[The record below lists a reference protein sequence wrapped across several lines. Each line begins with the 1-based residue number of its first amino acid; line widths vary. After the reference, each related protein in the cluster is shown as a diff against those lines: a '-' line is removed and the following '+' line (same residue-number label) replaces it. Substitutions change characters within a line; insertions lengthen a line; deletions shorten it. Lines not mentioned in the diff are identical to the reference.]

1 MLLRDLI
8 SIAPRYARSINIER
22 DAGSPSA
29 LDGYIVTATAH
40 RTLLRILGAL
50 RDDLSH
56 RAWTITGPYGSGKS
70 AFALFL
76 ANLLGFPFLDS
87 GRKAKGILKQQ
98 HPTTYRDLFERKHRG
113 RVEKVGFCS
122 VLVSGSAGPLLPA
135 ITEAFIEGVAPYFQV
150 GRPPALLKDL
160 EAMQRKVER
169 GGAIDTLELVR
180 IISRITV
187 TLQETGRAQGV
198 LLVVD
203 ELGKFLE
210 FAAGDAER
218 GDIFV
223 LQLLA
228 EASVGNTGANLLLV
242 TVLHQA
248 FEQYAANLRPNIR
261 AEWAKIQGRFE
272 DVAYQ
277 APPEEFTDLVA
288 AAIVQSQDSAIK
300 RFHAIA
306 RSQAEEAWKL
316 GICPRGVNKQ
326 EFIARMQSCAPL
338 HPATVLALARLC
350 RKFGQNQ
357 RSLFSFLV
365 AREPFGFV
373 EFLEQEV
380 RTAGDVPSYRLS
392 NLYDYMTASLG
403 SGLNVGDASARWS
416 EVQNA
421 LDRAAEC
428 DGAEVNLIK
437 NIGLLSALGG
447 IGELKPSL
455 PVLSFTTSVA
465 PAETAAIRNSLLKR
479 SLVVERQYNDTLALW
494 EGSDIDLESRLREA
508 SRRLPE
514 SLSIAQRLNDTWR
527 PRPVVAKRHSYVK
540 GTLRYFEVRFADLA
554 TFPKQLAPAIEA
566 DGILLYCVPS
576 SKSDAKELA
585 ELCVS
590 SELRERIDVLIAIP
604 DECHALRDAVR
615 HLEHLRWVQHNT
627 PELQS
632 DAVARRELR
641 AMLAVGEQTVSA
653 EVKRLFAPGH
663 AKNNATRWFHHGI
676 QLQMLDAR
684 RLSAFL
690 SSLCDQIFNKSP
702 VLRNELINRRFLSSA
717 AAAARRNL
725 LDAMIQRGV
734 EARLGLEG
742 FPPEV
747 SICASILEETGIHRR
762 GDNGYEFGP
771 PAPGSS
777 LNDAWQ
783 AIDTF
788 LSTCEVERRPVDE
801 LFLKLQDPPYG
812 IKMGVLPLLLCAA
825 VLHFDTEVAFYEDGG
840 FVPEVSIEL
849 FERLLKSPERFH
861 LRRYR
866 IEGVRK
872 EVFRQMAEVLG
883 TSAAKDNRGDLV
895 ALMRPL
901 FKFLHRLPGY
911 TKQTRT
917 LSAEALGVRE
927 CLFGAKEPDLLLF
940 RDLPQLFG
948 LPPFEL
954 GVSANANV
962 GVFMK
967 AWRAALIELQRAY
980 DELVADIR
988 NLILRAF
995 NVSSE
1000 HGRGLVQRRAAA
1012 VAESCIEPRLRAFA
1026 YHLSDRETPDT
1037 QWAEALGTMLVG
1049 KVPKNW
1055 IDSDRARF
1063 EIALSE
1069 MARNFRHIEA
1079 IVFEKSKRAGTGGEP
1094 ARLLRV
1100 SVTDEFSADREA
1112 VVTVEKRDR
1121 DSLASGIL
1129 QIRQALSDLG
1139 LEGNR
1144 DLALAILGTVAQDY
1158 IPDDKS
1164 ERKQDAAPER
1174 SVTHG

>member
-1 MLLRDLI
+1 VLLRDLI

-22 DAGSPSA
+22 DAGSASA

-40 RTLLRILGAL
+40 RTLSRITGAL
-50 RDDLSH
+50 GDDLSH

-76 ANLLGFPFLDS
+76 SNLLCFPGLDS
-87 GRKAKGILKQQ
+87 ARKAKAILKEQ
-98 HPTTYRDLFERKHRG
+98 HPATYKELFERKHRG

-135 ITEAFIEGVAPYFQV
+135 IADACIRDISPYFQV

-160 EAMQRKVER
+160 DAIRLKGER
-169 GGAIDTLELVR
+169 GEVIDAQELVR
-180 IISRITV
+180 IICRLTV
-187 TLQETGRAQGV
+187 MLQESGRTQGV
-198 LLVVD
+198 LLVID

-228 EASVGNTGANLLLV
+228 EASSAHAGANLLLV

-248 FEQYAANLRPNIR
+248 FEQYAANLRPNLR

-277 APPEEFTDLVA
+277 APPEEFTDLLA
-288 AAIVQSQDSAIK
+288 AAIVQSDDSAMK
-300 RFHAIA
+300 RLRGIA
-306 RSQAEEAWKL
+306 KTQAEEAWKL
-316 GICPRGVNKQ
+316 GLAPRGLNKL
-326 EFIARMQSCAPL
+326 EFVSRMQACAPL

-380 RTAGDVPSYRLS
+380 RSADPPCYRLS
-392 NLYDYMTASLG
+392 HLYDYITSSLG
-403 SGLNVGDASARWS
+403 SGLNVGDAAARWA

-421 LDRAAEC
+421 LDRAAQC
-428 DGAEVNLIK
+428 GDAEVGLIK

-447 IGELKPSL
+447 IGEMKPSL
-455 PVLSFTTSVA
+455 PVLSFATSA
-465 PAETAAIRNSLLKR
+465 TPGETAALKSALVKR
-479 SLVVERQYNDTLALW
+479 SLVVERRYNDTLALW
-494 EGSDIDLESRLREA
+494 EGSDIDLEGRLREA
-508 SRRLPE
+508 SRRVTE

-527 PRPVVAKRHSYVK
+527 PRPVVAKRHSYLK
-540 GTLRYFEVRFADLA
+540 GTLRYFEVRFADA
-554 TFPKQLAPAIEA
+554 ASFSKQLAPASEA
-566 DGILLYCVPS
+566 DGILVYCVPS
-576 SKSDAKELA
+576 SKAEAKELA
-585 ELCVS
+585 DLAAS
-590 SELRERIDVLIAIP
+590 SEVRERIDVLVAVP

-615 HLEHLRWVQHNT
+615 QLEHLRWVQHNT

-641 AMLAVGEQTVSA
+641 AMLALAEQTASA
-653 EVKRLFAPGH
+653 EAQRLFAPGQAGKSVTH
-663 AKNNATRWFHHGI
+663 WFHHGI

-684 RLSAFL
+684 RLSAFV
-690 SSLCDQIFNKSP
+690 SSLCDRIFDKTP

-725 LDAMIQRGV
+725 LDAMIQRGA
-734 EARLGLEG
+734 EPRLGLEG

-747 SICASILEETGIHRR
+747 SIYASILEETGIHRR
-762 GDNGYEFGP
+762 VDNGHEFGP
-771 PAPGSS
+771 PASPSS
-777 LNDAWQ
+777 LDEAWQ
-783 AIDTF
+783 AIDAF
-788 LSTCEVERRPVDE
+788 LSTCEVERRPVEE
-801 LFLKLQDPPYG
+801 LFRKLQNPPFG
-812 IKMGVLPLLLCAA
+812 IKMGVLPLLLCAV

-849 FERLLKSPERFH
+849 FERLLKNPERFH

-872 EVFRQMAEVLG
+872 EVFQQMAEVLG
-883 TSAAKDNRGDLV
+883 ASPGKDSRGDLV

-927 CLFGAKEPDLLLF
+927 CLFTAKEPDLLLF

-948 LPPFEL
+948 LPPFEP
-954 GVSANANV
+954 GARAGGNVST
-962 GVFMK
+962 FMK
-967 AWRAALIELQRAY
+967 AWRTALIELQRAY
-980 DELVADIR
+980 DDLVADIR

-995 NVSSE
+995 NLSSE
-1000 HGRGLVQRRAAA
+1000 NGRALVQRRAAA
-1012 VAESCIEPRLRAFA
+1012 VAENCIDPRLRAFA
-1026 YHLSDRETPDT
+1026 HHLSEGETPDT
-1037 QWAEALGTMLVG
+1037 QWAEAIGTMLVG

-1063 EIALSE
+1063 EISLSE
-1069 MARNFRHIEA
+1069 MTRSFRHIEA
-1079 IVFEKSKRAGTGGEP
+1079 IVFERSKRVSTGDEP
-1094 ARLLRV
+1094 ARLLRL
-1100 SVTDEFSADREA
+1100 SVTDEFSAEREA
-1112 VVTVEKRDR
+1112 VVSVEKRDR
-1121 DSLASGIL
+1121 DMLASGIL
-1129 QIRQALSDLG
+1129 QVRQALSDLG
-1139 LEGNR
+1139 LEEKR

-1158 IPDDKS
+1158 IPEDRS
-1164 ERKQDAAPER
+1164 EKQKDAALER
-1174 SVTHG
+1174 SATHG

>member
-1 MLLRDLI
+1 VLLRDLI
-8 SIAPRYARSINIER
+8 TIAPRYARSINIER
-22 DAGSPSA
+22 DSHTASA

-40 RTLLRILGAL
+40 RTLLRITGSLS
-50 RDDLSH
+50 DDLSH

-76 ANLLGFPFLDS
+76 SNLLGFPGIDS
-87 GRKAKGILKQQ
+87 VRKARAILKEQ
-98 HPTTYRDLFERKHRG
+98 HPTTHKDLFERKHRG
-113 RVEKVGFCS
+113 RVEKAGFCS
-122 VLVSGSAGPLLPA
+122 VLVGGSAGPLLPA
-135 ITEAFIEGVAPYFQV
+135 IADACIRDIFPYFPV
-150 GRPPALLKDL
+150 GRPPAPLKEL
-160 EAMQRKVER
+160 ESLRQQGER
-169 GGAIDTLELVR
+169 GGSIDAHELVR
-180 IISRITV
+180 VICRLTMM
-187 TLQETGRAQGV
+187 LQESGRAQGV
-198 LLVVD
+198 LLVID

-210 FAAGDAER
+210 FATGDAER

-228 EASVGNTGANLLLV
+228 EGSAANAGANLLLV

-248 FEQYAANLRPNIR
+248 FEQYAANLRPNLR

-277 APPEEFTDLVA
+277 APPEEFTDLLA
-288 AAIVQSQDSAIK
+288 AAIQQSADSAIK
-300 RFHAIA
+300 PF
-306 RSQAEEAWKL
+306 RSVAKTQAEEAWTL
-316 GICPRGVNKQ
+316 GIAPRGLTKQ
-326 EFIARMQSCAPL
+326 EFLSRMQACAPL

-380 RTAGDVPSYRLS
+380 RSGEPPCYRLS
-392 NLYDYMTASLG
+392 DLYNYITSSLG
-403 SGLNVGDASARWS
+403 SGLNVGDAAARWA

-421 LDRAAEC
+421 IDRAAQCSE
-428 DGAEVNLIK
+428 AEVGLIK

-447 IGELKPSL
+447 IGDLKPSL
-455 PVLSFTTSVA
+455 PVLSFTTSA
-465 PAETAAIRNSLLKR
+465 RPAQTLELRNALVKR
-479 SLVVERQYNDTLALW
+479 SLIVERRYNDTLGLW
-494 EGSDIDLESRLREA
+494 EGSDIDLEGRLREA
-508 SRRLPE
+508 SRRVTE
-514 SLSIAQRLNDTWR
+514 SFSIAQRLNDTWR
-527 PRPVVAKRHSYVK
+527 PRPLVAKRHSYQR
-540 GTLRYFEVRFADLA
+540 GTLRYFEVRFADLS
-554 TFPKQLAPAIEA
+554 TFPKQLAPASEA
-566 DGILLYCVPS
+566 DGILIYCVPS
-576 SKSDAKELA
+576 SKAEAKELA
-585 ELCVS
+585 ELAAG
-590 SELRERIDVLIAIP
+590 SEVRERIDVLIAVP

-615 HLEHLRWVQHNT
+615 QLEHLRWVQHNT

-641 AMLAVGEQTVSA
+641 SMLTLAEQTATA
-653 EVKRLFAPGH
+653 EVQRLFAPGQ
-663 AKNNATRWFHHGI
+663 ARKSATRWFHHGM

-684 RLSAFL
+684 RLSAFV
-690 SSLCDQIFNKSP
+690 SSLCDRIFEKSP
-702 VLRNELINRRFLSSA
+702 VLRNELINRRSLSSA
-717 AAAARRNL
+717 ASAARRNL
-725 LDAMIQRGV
+725 LDAMIQRSV
-734 EARLGLEG
+734 EPRLGLTG

-747 SICASILEETGIHRR
+747 SIYASILEETGIHRP
-762 GDNGYEFGP
+762 GENGYEFGP
-771 PAPGSS
+771 PAPTSS

-788 LSTCEVERRPVDE
+788 LSTCEVERRPVEE
-801 LFLKLQDPPYG
+801 LFSRLQDPPFG

-825 VLHFDTEVAFYEDGG
+825 ALHFDTEVAFYEDGG

-883 TSAAKDNRGDLV
+883 ASTAKDNRGDLV

-911 TKQTRT
+911 TKQTRA
-917 LSAEALGVRE
+917 LSPEALGVRE

-940 RDLPQLFG
+940 HDLPQLFG
-948 LPPFEL
+948 LPPFEP
-954 GVSANANV
+954 GARASGNV
-962 GVFMK
+962 TVFLK

-980 DELVADIR
+980 DDLVADVR
-988 NLILRAF
+988 NLVLRAF
-995 NVSSE
+995 NVSSDS
-1000 HGRGLVQRRAAA
+1000 GRSVVQRRAAG
-1012 VAESCIEPRLRAFA
+1012 VLENCVEPRLRAFA
-1026 YHLSDRETPDT
+1026 HHLSETEAGDT

-1069 MARNFRHIEA
+1069 MARSFRHIEA
-1079 IVFEKSKRAGTGGEP
+1079 IIFEKLKRTASDDEP
-1094 ARLLRV
+1094 ARLIRL
-1100 SVTDEFSADREA
+1100 SVTDEFSAEREA
-1112 VVTVEKRDR
+1112 VATVEKRDR
-1121 DSLASGIL
+1121 DLLASGIL
-1129 QIRQALSDLG
+1129 QVRQALTDLG
-1139 LEGNR
+1139 IEEKR
-1144 DLALAILGTVAQDY
+1144 DLVLAVLGCVAQDY
-1158 IPDDKS
+1158 IPEEKEGQARDVAVEKS
-1164 ERKQDAAPER
+1164 VR
-1174 SVTHG
+1174 HG

>member
-22 DAGSPSA
+22 DIGSASA

-40 RTLLRILGAL
+40 RTLLRIAGAL
-50 RDDLSH
+50 GDDLSH

-87 GRKAKGILKQQ
+87 GRKAKGILKEQ
-98 HPTTYRDLFERKHRG
+98 HPASYKDLFERKHRG
-113 RVEKVGFCS
+113 RVEKIGFCS

-135 ITEAFIEGVAPYFQV
+135 IAEAFLRDAAPYFQV
-150 GRPPALLKDL
+150 GRPPALLKEL
-160 EAMQRKVER
+160 EAMQRKAER
-169 GGAIDTLELVR
+169 GGAIEAQELVR
-180 IISRITV
+180 IICRLTV
-187 TLQETGRAQGV
+187 ILQESGRAQGV
-198 LLVVD
+198 LLVID

-210 FAAGDAER
+210 FAAGDPER

-228 EASVGNTGANLLLV
+228 EATAGNAGANLLLV

-248 FEQYAANLRPNIR
+248 FEQYAANLRPNLR

-277 APPEEFTDLVA
+277 APPEEFTDLLA
-288 AAIVQSQDSAIK
+288 AAIQQADDGAMK
-300 RFHAIA
+300 RYRAIA
-306 RSQAEEAWKL
+306 KAQAEDAWKL
-316 GICPRGVNKQ
+316 GIAPRGLNKQ
-326 EFIARMQSCAPL
+326 DFIARMQSCAPL

-373 EFLEQEV
+373 EFLEQEA
-380 RTAGDVPSYRLS
+380 RTSGDAPCYRLS
-392 NLYDYMTASLG
+392 DLYDYVTASLG
-403 SGLNVGDASARWS
+403 SGLNVGDAAARWS

-421 LDRAAEC
+421 LDRAAQCGE
-428 DGAEVNLIK
+428 AEVNLIK

-455 PVLSFTTSVA
+455 PVLSFTTSA
-465 PAETAAIRNSLLKR
+465 ALAETSALKSALVKR
-479 SLVVERQYNDTLALW
+479 SLVVERRYNDTLALW

-508 SRRLPE
+508 SRRVTE
-514 SLSIAQRLNDTWR
+514 FSVAQRLNDTWR

-540 GTLRYFEVRFADLA
+540 GTLRYFEVRFADLSA
-554 TFPKQLAPAIEA
+554 FPKQLAPASEA
-566 DGILLYCVPS
+566 DGILIYCVPS
-576 SKSDAKELA
+576 SKAEAKDLGELA
-585 ELCVS
+585 TS
-590 SELRERIDVLIAIP
+590 SDVRERIDVLVAVP

-615 HLEHLRWVQHNT
+615 QLEHLRWVQHNT

-641 AMLAVGEQTVSA
+641 AMLALAEHTASA
-653 EVKRLFAPGH
+653 EVQRLFAPGA
-663 AKNNATRWFHHGI
+663 AKNNATRWFHHGM
-676 QLQMLDAR
+676 QLQVLDAR
-684 RLSAFL
+684 RLSAFI
-690 SSLCDQIFNKSP
+690 SSLCDKIFDKSP

-725 LDAMIQRGV
+725 LDAMIQRGA
-734 EARLGLEG
+734 EPRLGLEG

-747 SICASILEETGIHRR
+747 SIYASILEETGIHRK
-762 GDNGYEFGP
+762 GDEAYEFGP
-771 PAPGSS
+771 PRRGSS
-777 LNDAWQ
+777 LNEAWQ
-783 AIDTF
+783 AIDDF
-788 LSTCEVERRPVDE
+788 LSTCEVERRPVED
-801 LFLKLQDPPYG
+801 LFRKLQDPPYG

-849 FERLLKSPERFH
+849 FERLLKNPERFH

-883 TSAAKDNRGDLV
+883 ASPAGENRGDLV

-911 TKQTRT
+911 TKQTRA
-917 LSAEALGVRE
+917 LSSEALGVRE

-948 LPPFEL
+948 LPPFEP
-954 GVSANANV
+954 GARANGNV
-962 GVFMK
+962 ATFMK

-980 DELVADIR
+980 DDLVADIR
-988 NLILRAF
+988 NLVLRAF
-995 NVSSE
+995 NVSSD
-1000 HGRGLVQRRAAA
+1000 HGRALVQRRAAV
-1012 VAESCIEPRLRAFA
+1012 VAENCIEPRLRAFA
-1026 YHLSDRETPDT
+1026 HHLSEGETPDT

-1049 KVPKNW
+1049 KVPKSW

-1063 EIALSE
+1063 EISLSE
-1069 MARNFRHIEA
+1069 MARSFRHIEA
-1079 IVFEKSKRAGTGGEP
+1079 IVFEKSKRGEMADAP
-1094 ARLLRV
+1094 AKLLRV
-1100 SVTDEFSADREA
+1100 SVTDEFSAEREA

-1121 DSLASGIL
+1121 DVLALGIV
-1129 QIRQALSDLG
+1129 QVRQALADLG
-1139 LEGNR
+1139 LEENR
-1144 DLALAILGTVAQDY
+1144 DLALAILGTIAQDY
-1158 IPDDKS
+1158 IPDDKGD
-1164 ERKQDAAPER
+1164 RKKEAAPER